1 MYNSFGVIQNN
12 FQKRL
17 TVKHKFMFSYH
28 RHSTVDFCLFPFMFL
43 VRSEQPRHTQHT
55 VHLKRTARNTRTLC
69 SKRCHSEVLPLCY
82 SSVAHFLSRSQQVQN
97 KVTTRFNKLIYI
109 LFKDVQC
116 TFCLIQGSRV
126 SRNFYLHMYRP
137 RTAVMSED
145 ARAAVSLLL
154 AEHVSQTPNSET
166 TLRDHRGISRERSP
180 QRRTRK
186 GKGKV
191 KGAETSTLFLGRLW
205 RWWWC
210 ALFAGFP
217 FIVHEALAHKVP
229 GL

>member
-1 MYNSFGVIQNN
+1 MVLNSQALELLHAQSISPVNCILYQLMNCAIRKVF
-12 FQKRL
+12 FQK
-17 TVKHKFMFSYH
+17 
-28 RHSTVDFCLFPFMFL
+28 
-43 VRSEQPRHTQHT
+43 
-55 VHLKRTARNTRTLC
+55 
-69 SKRCHSEVLPLCY
+69 
-82 SSVAHFLSRSQQVQN
+82 
-97 KVTTRFNKLIYI
+97 VTSRFNKLIYI

-205 RWWWC
+205 RWW
-210 ALFAGFP
+210 
-217 FIVHEALAHKVP
+217 
-229 GL
+229 